1 MKDKILDS
9 CICFL
14 QKYNN
19 YSKKDLLKLR
29 YGLEGIYLTITK
41 LIIILLLSLILGIF
55 KEVILVI
62 IFFNILRFFGF
73 GFHAEKSSQCL
84 IMSIINFVLIP
95 FLLLNIP
102 DILIVN
108 LIISVF
114 CIINFILFA
123 PADTVKRPLYN
134 KNKRIIRKLLTIGVA
149 IIYMILIIIL
159 NNHGLRSILLSS
171 LIVQTIMVNP
181 LTYLLS
187 KQPYNNYKNLNSA

>member
-14 QKYNN
+14 QRYNN

-41 LIIILLLSLILGIF
+41 LIIILLLSLILRIF

-108 LIISVF
+108 LIVSVF

-134 KNKRIIRKLLTIGVA
+134 KNKRITRKLLTVGVA

-171 LIVQTIMVNP
+171 LIIQTIMVNP
-181 LTYLLS
+181 LTYLLA